1 MRKEAEF
8 NHVLESDVRYQPAYS
23 IVEAARYLRLPRQT
37 LWNWV
42 FGTKTSEGIVK
53 LDDSQRHYLSFMN
66 LVEAHVISGIRRYH
80 GVRLAQ
86 VRSAL
91 TYVRDSLS
99 IQRPLIAQEF
109 KTDGKS
115 LFIEH
120 FGQTVNA
127 SRQGQIT
134 LDALLSARLERIDRD
149 ALGLPIQLH
158 PYTRSTSAERSSEQP
173 KLVTINPLI
182 SFGRPAVRGIAT
194 SVLWSRYA
202 AGDEMRHLSEDYALN
217 LDEIEEA
224 IRCEAIAQAA

>member
-1 MRKEAEF
+1 M
-8 NHVLESDVRYQPAYS
+8 
-23 IVEAARYLRLPRQT
+23 
-37 LWNWV
+37 
-42 FGTKTSEGIVK
+42 FGTKSSGGVVD
-53 LDDSQRHYLSFMN
+53 LDDPKSQYLSFMN
-66 LVEAHVISGIRRYH
+66 LVEAHVISGISRGY
-80 GVRLAQ
+80 GVRLRE

-91 TYVRDSLS
+91 AYVRDSLS

-120 FGQTVNA
+120 FGDTVNA

-134 LDALLSARLERIDRD
+134 LDVLLSARLERIDRD
-149 ALGLPIQLH
+149 AFGLPIRLH

-173 KLVTINPLI
+173 KLVTINPLV
-182 SFGRPAVRGIAT
+182 SFGRPSVRGIAT

-202 AGDEMRHLSEDYALN
+202 AGDEMLHLSSDYALN

-224 IRCEAIAQAA
+224 IRCEAITQAA